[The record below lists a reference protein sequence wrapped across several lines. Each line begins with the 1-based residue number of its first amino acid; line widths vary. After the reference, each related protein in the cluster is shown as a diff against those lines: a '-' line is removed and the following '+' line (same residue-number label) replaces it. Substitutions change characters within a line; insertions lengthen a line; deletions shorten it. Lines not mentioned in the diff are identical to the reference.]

1 MSDCITVHVGL
12 DVHKESI
19 EIATADASG
28 GEVRHVGQGDGDLPA
43 LDAALRSTRNV

>member
-19 EIATADASG
+19 EIAMADANG
-28 GEVRHVGQGDGDLPA
+28 GEVRHVGRVGELLDLC
-43 LDAALRSTRNV
+43 LLGT